1 LTFVSPRG
9 TLATFVYE
17 LGYVASN
24 HSFQLL
30 SNTQYDFFWRGK
42 MIVDANMHWLPE
54 DLFTD
59 EALRDSFVSCVPNSD
74 DWYGC
79 LKPMPGTDLQQ
90 IVLEKP
96 QGYENLNYAENQYDI
111 ETQLRDMD
119 AAGVNTGILRVP
131 CWQEWLTLDMCK
143 QVNDKLYAHINKYP
157 GRFYALA
164 VVPPWGTPECL
175 AEAERCLDKLGF
187 SGVQMAA
194 HYGTLYLDESE
205 FKPYFKEL
213 NRLNVPVI
221 VHHTPL
227 PVDYNSVLPYTNLR
241 RQYGRC
247 VDQATAVGRELFS
260 GMFEEFPNLKLIHS
274 MLGGGFFAYA
284 NMLAPRKAG
293 GAKEELERFD
303 SADKVR
309 SYLDKNIFFDTSG
322 SLQWGKAQLECAV
335 EVLGADH
342 ILYGSS
348 YPVRREWFAKGIDFV
363 RGLDISDDSK
373 ALILGGNAARLFKIG
388 G

>member
-1 LTFVSPRG
+1 
-9 TLATFVYE
+9 
-17 LGYVASN
+17 
-24 HSFQLL
+24 
-30 SNTQYDFFWRGK
+30 
-42 MIVDANMHWLPE
+42 MIIDANMHWLPE

-59 EALRDSFVSCVPNSD
+59 EALRDSFVSCVPNDD

-111 ETQLRDMD
+111 ETQLKDMD
-119 AAGVNTGILRVP
+119 DAGVGLGVLRVP

-157 GRFYALA
+157 GRFCTLA
-164 VVPPWGTPECL
+164 VVPPWGTPECV
-175 AEAERCLDKLGF
+175 AEVERCLGTLGF
-187 SGVQMAA
+187 SGVQMAV
-194 HYGTLYLDESE
+194 HYGSLYLDEPE
-205 FKPYFKEL
+205 FRPYFRAL
-213 NRLNVPVI
+213 NQLDVPIV

-227 PVDYNSVLPYTNLR
+227 PVDYQSLLKYTNQR

-247 VDQATAVGRELFS
+247 VDQATGVGREIFSDLFD
-260 GMFEEFPNLKLIHS
+260 ECPNLKLIHS

-284 NMLAPRKAG
+284 NMLAPRSKRST
-293 GAKEELERFD
+293 EQLERFD
-303 SADKVR
+303 SADTAR
-309 SYLDKNIFFDTSG
+309 DRLDNNIYYDVSG
-322 SLQWGKAQLECAV
+322 AMQWGKAQLECAV

-348 YPVRREWFAKGIDFV
+348 YPVRREWFVTGIDFV
-363 RGLDISDDSK
+363 KNLEIPEESK
-373 ALILGGNAARLFKIG
+373 SLILSGNAARLFKIG